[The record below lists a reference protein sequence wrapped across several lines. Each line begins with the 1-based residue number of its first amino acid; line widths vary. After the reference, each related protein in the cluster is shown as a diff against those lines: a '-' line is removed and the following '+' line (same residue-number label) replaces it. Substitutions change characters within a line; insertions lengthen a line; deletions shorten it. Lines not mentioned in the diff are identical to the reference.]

1 MAREVRALKSWV
13 QVHRSL
19 VALAVGATIFGT
31 GTLARA
37 GRLIEEPEPFR
48 ADPEGESLDLEN
60 FGLLPSWTEP
70 VYILNRS
77 DERLRSLAVFHLAQV
92 APPKPADK
100 AEREATPKP
109 AFRMQ
114 LPKVRVTADL
124 PPEETPPEGPPP
136 PAPKVAAP
144 PQTFRAAKMD
154 LRDRDLSERPT
165 LLQPSIGPWLGD
177 VPLVQIQNATQPQVI
192 PPPLTEPDAPL
203 PRPETA
209 EVAKPELFPSADSPT
224 TPLTLPWET
233 SRGGRVSPA
242 EPEPEP
248 EATPP
253 ATAEL
258 NPEPD
263 TELKLRNTDAP
274 WDLAQLEGP
283 LFGTENISE
292 LTGKINAKG
301 AWAVNPHLSLT
312 SLYDGNVFLSEKG
325 QESDFI
331 LSISPGVT
339 ARLGN
344 DQTALYLLA
353 DYTFGAVF
361 FTQNAEENSFNHN
374 GRLKL
379 DYKGSRLSLG
389 LNLSV
394 ENDTGT
400 SIDATDRVNRTAY
413 RVGAESHFQYSEKFS
428 FDLNA
433 DYRRSYYEDL
443 IGSEDYAVQ
452 SYANYHYSPKLSIGL
467 GVGASSTRVEEG
479 RSQDSE
485 TFTLRANWVATGKL
499 TVEGSLGVGFYQF
512 SDGGSD
518 SINPVA
524 SLSATYVATG
534 KLTFS
539 GNFGLGVNRY
549 ASSGS
554 SLSPT
559 YGLGAVWAVWQ
570 GTDITFDVHRRIF
583 NSVVFTD
590 QNYTST
596 GLMIG
601 LRQQLGIRFVAFVTA
616 GYENLS
622 YTSAGEGVEATR
634 EDDYIFA
641 RFGLQWH
648 AFSRCSFGVFYEF
661 SQNSS
666 GGQNARDFRRDRMGA
681 QMSIAF

>member
-1 MAREVRALKSWV
+1 MARKVRVLMSWA
-13 QVHRSL
+13 QVHRSI
-19 VALAVGATIFGT
+19 VALAVSASIVGIAAP
-31 GTLARA
+31 ARA
-37 GRLIEEPEPFR
+37 GRLIEEAEPFSIE
-48 ADPEGESLDLEN
+48 AEGESIDLEN
-60 FGLLPSWTEP
+60 FGLLPRWTEP

-92 APPKPADK
+92 APPKSADE
-100 AEREATPKP
+100 AEPEAVVKP
-109 AFRMQ
+109 AFRTQ
-114 LPKVRVTADL
+114 LPQVRGTAESPAGEA
-124 PPEETPPEGPPP
+124 PPEAPPP
-136 PAPKVAAP
+136 PAPKDAVP
-144 PQTFRAAKMD
+144 PQTFSAAKMD
-154 LRDRDLSERPT
+154 LRDRDLAERPT
-165 LLQPSIGPWLGD
+165 LLQPGIGPWLGD
-177 VPLVQIQNATQPQVI
+177 VPLVPIQNAMQPQVI
-192 PPPLTEPDAPL
+192 PPPITETDVPL
-203 PRPETA
+203 PKPEPA
-209 EVAKPELFPSADSPT
+209 EVAKPELFPNADSPT
-224 TPLTLPWET
+224 SPLTLPWET
-233 SRGGRVSPA
+233 SRGGRVSPV
-242 EPEPEP
+242 EPEPETP
-248 EATPP
+248 PP

-258 NPEPD
+258 NPEPN

-274 WDLAQLEGP
+274 WDLAQLQGP

-292 LTGKINAKG
+292 FTGRINAKG

-325 QESDFI
+325 QESDFVVNV
-331 LSISPGVT
+331 SPGVT

-361 FTQNAEENSFNHN
+361 FTENAEENSFNHN
-374 GRLKL
+374 GRLEL

-389 LNLSV
+389 LNVGV

-413 RVGAESHFQYSEKFS
+413 RVGAESRFQYSDKFS

-443 IGSEDYAVQ
+443 IGSQDYSVQ
-452 SYANYHYSPKLSIGL
+452 GYANYHYSPKLSIGL
-467 GVGASSTRVEEG
+467 GVGASATEVEEG
-479 RSQDSE
+479 RSQDSQ

-512 SDGGSD
+512 SDGESD
-518 SINPVA
+518 SLNPVA

-539 GNFGLGVNRY
+539 GNFGLGVNRF

-559 YGLGAVWAVWQ
+559 YGLDAKWAVWQ
-570 GTDITFDVHRRIF
+570 GTDITFGVHRRIF
-583 NSVVFTD
+583 SSVVFTD

-596 GLMIG
+596 GLTFG

-634 EDDYIFA
+634 EDDFIFA

-648 AFSRCSFGVFYEF
+648 AFNRCSFGVFYEF